1 MCPPTFLVIG
11 AARSGSTYLARN
23 LMTHP
28 EIFLPVQK
36 ELHFFDRNYE
46 KGWEHYLQ
54 SFEDATQQHHAIGE
68 ATPTYMC
75 SPETARRI
83 HDHLPDAR
91 LIAILRDP
99 VGRAYSH
106 YWNLVAERDQSS
118 SMSYAEKKEAFP
130 FSEIVDQYPRLID
143 DGLYAQNLK
152 PFFERF
158 GADHIQTLIF
168 EEVVQDPAPYC
179 QRVYRF
185 LGVDEHFESPLLER
199 NINSSSQKHGRSSL
213 MLRLYNFVTAY
224 INVPILA
231 RFIENINEVS
241 YPPMNP
247 EVRARLAD
255 RFAEPNRE
263 LATLL
268 DRPIPAWESH
278 RLQGR
283 SQ

>member
-1 MCPPTFLVIG
+1 MHSPTFLVIG

-23 LMTHP
+23 LMAHP

-36 ELHFFDRNYE
+36 ELHFFDRDYE
-46 KGWEHYLQ
+46 EGWEHYLQ
-54 SFEDATQQHHAIGE
+54 FFEDVAPQHHAVGE

-75 SPETARRI
+75 SSETACRI
-83 HDHLPDAR
+83 HEHLPNAR

-99 VGRAYSH
+99 VDRAYSH
-106 YWNLVAERDQSS
+106 YWNIVAEQDRSS
-118 SMSYAEKKEAFP
+118 SMSYAAKKEAFP
-130 FSEIVDQYPRLID
+130 FSEVLDQYSRLIE
-143 DGLYAQNLK
+143 DGLYARNLK

-158 GADHIQTLIF
+158 GADRIQTLIF
-168 EEVVQDPAPYC
+168 EEVIQDPVQYF

-185 LGVDEHFESPLLER
+185 LDVDEHFESPLLKR

-224 INVPILA
+224 INVPVLA
-231 RFIENINEVS
+231 RFIENVNEVS
-241 YPPMNP
+241 YPSMDP
-247 EVRARLAD
+247 EVRAHLAD

-268 DRPIPAWESH
+268 GRPIPEWETN
-278 RLQGR
+278 RLQKR